1 MTGYKSKRAAAQ
13 DKITDEQGRPMT
25 YWGGKEQPEQEPDWK
40 GLVLAH
46 NAECD
51 ERCDKERCGY
61 APYFEANG
69 RRCPTCPVYEKID
82 VDTPPQRKPLTIKQE
97 QKAFEKWWIKEIG
110 DKDDLCASSMPKFTP
125 TFYSITRVEYA
136 WLAWQARAIEAAHGI
151 KEKNT

>member
-1 MTGYKSKRAAAQ
+1 MTGYKSKRAMAQ

-82 VDTPPQRKPLTIKQE
+82 VDTPPQRTWVGLTAQ
-97 QKAFEKWWIKEIG
+97 
-110 DKDDLCASSMPKFTP
+110 
-125 TFYSITRVEYA
+125 
-136 WLAWQARAIEAAHGI
+136 EAAECWTTSATQTWKNFEAKL
-151 KEKNT
+151 KEKNNGT

>member
-1 MTGYKSKRAAAQ
+1 MNPERIAQ
-13 DKITDEQGRPMT
+13 LRQMAERGTICKGHITEMLDAIE
-25 YWGGKEQPEQEPDWK
+25 KALAQPEQEPDWK

-82 VDTPPQRKPLTIKQE
+82 VDTPPQRTWVGLT
-97 QKAFEKWWIKEIG
+97 EKDFSAINQSCLTKLQAAISAE
-110 DKDDLCASSMPKFTP
+110 
-125 TFYSITRVEYA
+125 SI
-136 WLAWQARAIEAAHGI
+136 L